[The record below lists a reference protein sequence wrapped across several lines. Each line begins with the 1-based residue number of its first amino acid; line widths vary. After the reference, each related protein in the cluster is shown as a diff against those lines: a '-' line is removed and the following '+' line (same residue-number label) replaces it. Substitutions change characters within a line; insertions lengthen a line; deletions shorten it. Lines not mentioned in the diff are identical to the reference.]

1 MGQEMVRL
9 LKIFGLTSL
18 GLVLLL
24 SLFNGRRANNSGVD
38 PTFRISD
45 SGMLFFKNIRRI
57 DYAVKQLP
65 EANIDIYTHKGF
77 GSDSSKNALILELIV
92 HKNKNS
98 VSLYLVHQGQLTDQQ
113 ALQLQIVDNEKVS
126 DTLQLRQGNRFV
138 HLKNAE
144 TLIQWLSK
152 ELVTIEVKVDEKW
165 VPILAEQK
173 EIEAFINT
181 YQDFLKITSTQ

>member
-24 SLFNGRRANNSGVD
+24 SLFNERRANNSGVD

-45 SGMLFFKNIRRI
+45 PGMLFFKNIRRI
-57 DYAVKQLP
+57 DYAVKHLP

-77 GSDSSKNALILELIV
+77 GSDSSKNTLILELIV

-98 VSLYLVHQGQLTDQQ
+98 ASLYLVHQGQPNDQQ
-113 ALQLQIVDNEKVS
+113 ALQLQIVDNGKVS
-126 DTLQLRQGNRFV
+126 DTLQLRQGNRYV
-138 HLKNAE
+138 HLKNSE
-144 TLIQWLSK
+144 TLIKWLNREK
-152 ELVTIEVKVDEKW
+152 VAIETKVDEKW
-165 VPILAEQK
+165 IPIIASPK
-173 EIEAFINT
+173 EKEAFINT